1 MVLTDIQIR
10 GQEDQVKEI
19 FGDYL
24 VKLQR
29 DQRDRNQEGKIRLT
43 ATGDLTHK

>member
-24 VKLQR
+24 VKLLSS
-29 DQRDRNQEGKIRLT
+29 RNQEGKIRLT
-43 ATGDLTHK
+43 ATGDLTRK